1 MSMGENMHKEEPQ
14 MTVQPPAALYQACSE
29 TAESCHCRKPHR
41 DLQMSS
47 WILQFIYF
55 LHSSA
60 YLSVTMYLQI
70 AEPFVSCLF

>member
-1 MSMGENMHKEEPQ
+1 MSVGENMHKGEPQ
-14 MTVQPPAALYQACSE
+14 MTVQPPAALKQACSE

-47 WILQFIYF
+47 WILQFIYC
-55 LHSSA
+55 LHSRA

-70 AEPFVSCLF
+70 AEPFVSSFF